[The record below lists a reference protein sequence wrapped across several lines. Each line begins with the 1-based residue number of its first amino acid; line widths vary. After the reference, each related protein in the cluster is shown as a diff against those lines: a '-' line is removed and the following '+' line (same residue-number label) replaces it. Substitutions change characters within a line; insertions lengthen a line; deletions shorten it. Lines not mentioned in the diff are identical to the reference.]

1 MENLARQPRRLDRV
15 AFREIASPTVTIS
28 LRRKDGETHRWNT
41 YNCSACLRPVYH
53 PEFDWLKRVIVWKH
67 CPAFG
72 HGLECLYTGTFRTA
86 TQFEAD
92 DQTVTEARGPKISPF
107 KILMHLHCFEQ
118 LIKNLAN
125 EPKTLE
131 LATYL
136 QALLSQTADLTREST
151 VKKAIAT
158 KLGLMLKDRAENL
171 QCLRIDEVNVSI
183 VTDMISLDLPPP
195 QKANYQNYLLSD
207 WLLNGRYQY
216 ELNNP
221 YKIPQYVREGS
232 SSIGM
237 IRHGSC
243 GRLSRLPAEILDC
256 VMDLLSPQDFANIRS
271 TCTGLRHFPS
281 PTRCWRRML
290 ASRYPNCEWD
300 GIKDWKYVY
309 EHRLDEEMR
318 NVSRALSQ
326 VDQISKWIGRS

>member
-28 LRRKDGETHRWNT
+28 LRKKDGETHRWNT

-72 HGLECLYTGTFRTA
+72 HGLESLYTGTFRTA

-136 QALLSQTADLTREST
+136 QGLLFQTVDLTREST
-151 VKKAIAT
+151 AKKAMAT

-171 QCLRIDEVNVSI
+171 QCLRIDE
-183 VTDMISLDLPPP
+183 
-195 QKANYQNYLLSD
+195 
-207 WLLNGRYQY
+207 Y
-216 ELNNP
+216 ELNDP

-232 SSIGM
+232 SRTDM
-237 IRHGSC
+237 IHYGSC
-243 GRLSRLPAEILDC
+243 GQLSRLPAEILDC
-256 VMDLLSPQDFANIRS
+256 VMDFLSPLDFMNIRS
-271 TCTGLRHFPS
+271 TCTRLRHFPS

-290 ASRYPNCEWD
+290 ASRYPNFEWD

-318 NVSRALSQ
+318 NVSRALNQ
-326 VDQISKWIGRS
+326 VDQICKWIGRS